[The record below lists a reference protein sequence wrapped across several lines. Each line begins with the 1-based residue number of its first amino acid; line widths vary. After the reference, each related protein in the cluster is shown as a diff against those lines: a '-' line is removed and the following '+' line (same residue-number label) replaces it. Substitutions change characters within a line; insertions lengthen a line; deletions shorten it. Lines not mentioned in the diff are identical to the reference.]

1 MDEAMRDEDIRA
13 IVRDTLLEAL
23 AEERRLNSERP
34 PPEEMTDAVVLKAVS
49 AILTSFGIEEDDRKE
64 FKKDLDHLR
73 HWRKS
78 VEQVQTMTFK
88 AVIMALATGL
98 IGAAWLGFKTVVM
111 VKGGG

>member
-1 MDEAMRDEDIRA
+1 MGEAMRDEEIRA
-13 IVRDTLLEAL
+13 IVRETL
-23 AEERRLNSERP
+23 AEERRQNAERP

-64 FKKDLDHLR
+64 FRKDLEHLR
-73 HWRKS
+73 RWRKS
-78 VEQVQTMTFK
+78 VDQAQTMTFK
-88 AVIMALATGL
+88 AVIMAIATGL

>member
-1 MDEAMRDEDIRA
+1 MGEAMRDEDIRA
-13 IVRDTLLEAL
+13 IVRETL

-34 PPEEMTDAVVLKAVS
+34 PPDPPEEMTDAVVLKAVS

-64 FKKDLDHLR
+64 FRKDLDHLR
-73 HWRKS
+73 RWRKS
-78 VEQVQTMTFK
+78 VDQVQTMTFK
-88 AVIMALATGL
+88 AVIMAIATGL